1 VRISIRAI
9 GGRGISSVLF
19 IVNRAIRSHFVKQ
32 LWSDNVQSVVMG
44 ASTRRGLGR

>member
-1 VRISIRAI
+1 VRVSIRTA

-19 IVNRAIRSHFVKQ
+19 IVDRAILSHFAKQ
-32 LWSDNVQSVVMG
+32 PQLDNDQSVVVG